1 MNDNPHK
8 AIQFLI
14 DTAPLYSKAKATR
27 MYLEE
32 FRKSRKAQLMSQAG
46 TEVLGKQET
55 YAYAHA
61 DYIQILEGIREA
73 VELEERYRWLMT
85 AAQTRIEVYRTE
97 QYSARHEIKN
107 PHTTTHLGF
116 TLMSFYT
123 VLARHTDQGFPY
135 CTNNQVSS

>member
-1 MNDNPHK
+1 MNEPTK
-8 AIQFLI
+8 AIQYLI

-61 DYIQILEGIREA
+61 DYVGILEGIREA
-73 VELEERYRWLMT
+73 VEIEEKYRWMMT
-85 AAQTRIEVYRTE
+85 AAQARIEVWRTE
-97 QYSARHEIKN
+97 QYSARMEIKA
-107 PHTTTHLGF
+107 T
-116 TLMSFYT
+116 
-123 VLARHTDQGFPY
+123 Q
-135 CTNNQVSS
+135 